1 MVGALVIILASFFLS
16 LIAVALILRL
26 SHRNSWYDH
35 INDRKIHTGDI
46 PRLGG
51 MGFASSF
58 IVFALVINFSA
69 AESGFGLRFL
79 PCLAALVLVLA
90 TGVYDDFKPLAPRY
104 KLLIQI
110 IAALCVI
117 LSGYTFRRILSF
129 DTGFTL
135 GPGIVRYA
143 FTFLWVVG
151 LINAVNFVDGLDGL
165 AGGISFLA
173 AVEFALIFFSSA
185 GARFTM
191 LVCFCLAAALM
202 GFLVF
207 NAPFPR
213 AKIFMGDGGSQFLG
227 FILALIPLAGRGDMT
242 TGLPILNA
250 AALLSIPILDI
261 ISAVWRRVR
270 DGRRIDSP
278 DRFHIHHKLMNM
290 GLSVRG
296 VDALL
301 YGVQIILGVLVY
313 LSVRL
318 PGFRSL
324 AALGLAYAAVLTLF
338 GVVHFVNRS
347 IYKRSLAAAASQ
359 GETPAGQGDAPAG
372 RTEG

>member
-1 MVGALVIILASFFLS
+1 MIGAFVIIAASFLLS
-16 LIAVALILRL
+16 LITVSLILRL

-35 INDRKIHTGDI
+35 VNERKIHTGDI

-58 IVFALVINFSA
+58 IIFALVINFSI

-79 PCLAALVLVLA
+79 LCLAALALVLA

-104 KLLIQI
+104 KMFAQI

-117 LSGYTFRRILSF
+117 LSGYTFRRILHF
-129 DTGFTL
+129 DADVSL
-135 GPGIVRYA
+135 GPDIVRYA
-143 FTFLWVVG
+143 LTFFWVVG
-151 LINAVNFVDGLDGL
+151 LTNAVNLVDGVDGL

-185 GARFTM
+185 DAQFTM
-191 LVCFCLAAALM
+191 LICFCLAAALL
-202 GFLVF
+202 GFLAF

-227 FILALIPLAGRGDMT
+227 FTLALISLAGRGDLT
-242 TGLPILNA
+242 TDLPILNA
-250 AALLSIPILDI
+250 AALLAIPIFDTV
-261 ISAVWRRVR
+261 SAVWRRVR

-278 DRFHIHHKLMNM
+278 DKFHIHHKLMNM
-290 GLSVRG
+290 GFSVRQ

-301 YGVQIILGVLVY
+301 CGVQIILGVLVY

-318 PGFRSL
+318 RGFRSL
-324 AALGLAYAAVLTLF
+324 AALGLAYAVVFILF
-338 GVVHFVNRS
+338 GTIHFVNRG
-347 IYKRSLAAAASQ
+347 IYKRGLAAAGAEES
-359 GETPAGQGDAPAG
+359 GRAGDAGAA
-372 RTEG
+372 EG